1 MAMMK
6 VIHFGQRHSDA
17 KNPVQ
22 SSFGESH
29 VPREKEMDT
38 RKIVS
43 LPAQLAKAI
52 EDFRFGERISTE
64 AEAIRRLI
72 EAGLEAY
79 RRKSAKG
86 ADPKKP

>member
-1 MAMMK
+1 MGK
-6 VIHFGQRHSDA
+6 VT
-17 KNPVQ
+17 
-22 SSFGESH
+22 

-72 EAGLEAY
+72 EAGLDAY
-79 RRKSAKG
+79 KRKSAKSG
-86 ADPKKP
+86 EPKRP

>member
-1 MAMMK
+1 
-6 VIHFGQRHSDA
+6 
-17 KNPVQ
+17 
-22 SSFGESH
+22 
-29 VPREKEMDT
+29 MDT

-72 EAGLEAY
+72 EAGLEAHG
-79 RRKSAKG
+79 RKGHKRSQSK
-86 ADPKKP
+86 